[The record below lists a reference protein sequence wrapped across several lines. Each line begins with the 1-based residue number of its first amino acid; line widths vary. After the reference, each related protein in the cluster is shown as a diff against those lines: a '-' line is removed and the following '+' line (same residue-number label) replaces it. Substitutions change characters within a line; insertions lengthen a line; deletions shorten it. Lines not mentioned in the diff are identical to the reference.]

1 MGRRSRTVDART
13 RRGKP
18 SWTTL
23 FVERKFVE
31 RSELENSVSEVCILL
46 TIPVSTQA
54 EGFQRSLKD
63 VSSRFDLQFN
73 LKEDP
78 LICTARGSSQW

>member
-1 MGRRSRTVDART
+1 MGRGSRTVDART
-13 RRGKP
+13 RRGKA
-18 SWTTL
+18 SRTTL

-54 EGFQRSLKD
+54 VGFQRSTWVK
-63 VSSRFDLQFN
+63 
-73 LKEDP
+73 
-78 LICTARGSSQW
+78 I